1 MTDRILPR
9 PIHLSIRPS
18 PALIWLEDRIPTEM
32 CRSSC
37 WNNMSLGTTFEENR
51 LVAGSVR
58 VGERA
63 ESCGGGGGEA
73 GEEGIQSW

>member
-1 MTDRILPR
+1 
-9 PIHLSIRPS
+9 
-18 PALIWLEDRIPTEM
+18 
-32 CRSSC
+32 
-37 WNNMSLGTTFEENR
+37 MSLGTTFEENR
-51 LVAGSVR
+51 LVAGSGR